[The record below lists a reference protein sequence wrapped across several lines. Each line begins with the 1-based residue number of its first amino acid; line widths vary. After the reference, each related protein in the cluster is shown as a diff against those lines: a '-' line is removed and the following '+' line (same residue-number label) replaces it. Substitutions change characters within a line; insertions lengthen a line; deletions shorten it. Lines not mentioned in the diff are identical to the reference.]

1 MKNFIKSSLI
11 LLFVFFTASCAQ
23 MSKSQQIDETIDKA
37 SYPLK
42 PVDDID
48 SILFIKAAAQ
58 GQNEIKYCN
67 YSPKKN
73 ARIANTTILFKKIF
87 VTPSRFRFNNEQINR
102 FVDKEAVAQYKADG
116 KRCFNSDNSKEDFDK
131 KFDFYDESIKETI
144 KMSQ

>member
-67 YSPKKN
+67 YSPEKN

-87 VTPSRFRFNNEQINR
+87 VTPSRFGFNNEQINR